1 MSLKK
6 KFHTDQMDWFPWRK
20 KPNISSYF
28 YNVYVSVF
36 LAYFLCFSFNDWLVV
51 VFMKI
56 LESSALH
63 VYQYIFCLLFMLTS
77 QFIPSKADVVYN
89 SAYSNCCCWQLR
101 SFHQLLTNCLFC
113 LLLCWEFYQV
123 HLPLL
128 VWCWQL
134 YPVLLL
140 SALSSPLILP
150 IFCTCGPQHWSLVS
164 ALCNNKNEY

>member
-6 KFHTDQMDWFPWRK
+6 KIHTDQMDWFPWRK

-36 LAYFLCFSFNDWLVV
+36 LAYFLWVFFNDWLVV

-63 VYQYIFCLLFMLTS
+63 VCQYSFCLLFMLTS

-113 LLLCWEFYQV
+113 LLLLLRV
-123 HLPLL
+123 LPSTSAITGMMLTALPSPLSVCSVLSFNTPYLL
-128 VWCWQL
+128 YLWATTLVFG
-134 YPVLLL
+134 
-140 SALSSPLILP
+140 LSSM
-150 IFCTCGPQHWSLVS
+150 
-164 ALCNNKNEY
+164 

>member
-6 KFHTDQMDWFPWRK
+6 KIHTDQMDWSPWRK

-63 VYQYIFCLLFMLTS
+63 VCQYSFCLLFMLTS

-128 VWCWQL
+128 VMLTALPSPPPVCSVLSFNTPYLL
-134 YPVLLL
+134 YLWATTLVFG
-140 SALSSPLILP
+140 LSSM
-150 IFCTCGPQHWSLVS
+150 
-164 ALCNNKNEY
+164 

>member
-1 MSLKK
+1 
-6 KFHTDQMDWFPWRK
+6 MDWFPWRK
-20 KPNISSYF
+20 KSNISSYF

-63 VYQYIFCLLFMLTS
+63 VYQYSFCLLFMLTS

-101 SFHQLLTNCLFC
+101 LFHQLLLTVYLIY
-113 LLLCWEFYQV
+113 LLLLLRV
-123 HLPLL
+123 LPSTSAITGMMLTALPSPPSVCSVLSFNPPYLL
-128 VWCWQL
+128 YLWATTLVFG
-134 YPVLLL
+134 
-140 SALSSPLILP
+140 LSSM
-150 IFCTCGPQHWSLVS
+150 
-164 ALCNNKNEY
+164 

>member
-6 KFHTDQMDWFPWRK
+6 KIHTDQMDWFPWRK

-36 LAYFLCFSFNDWLVV
+36 LVYFLWFFFNDWLVV

-63 VYQYIFCLLFMLTS
+63 VCQYSFCLLFMLTS

-101 SFHQLLTNCLFC
+101 HSTSCWRTAYSVCCFVESSTKYICHYWYDVDSSTQSSFC
-113 LLLCWEFYQV
+113 LLC
-123 HLPLL
+123 PLL
-128 VWCWQL
+128 
-134 YPVLLL
+134 
-140 SALSSPLILP
+140 
-150 IFCTCGPQHWSLVS
+150 
-164 ALCNNKNEY
+164 